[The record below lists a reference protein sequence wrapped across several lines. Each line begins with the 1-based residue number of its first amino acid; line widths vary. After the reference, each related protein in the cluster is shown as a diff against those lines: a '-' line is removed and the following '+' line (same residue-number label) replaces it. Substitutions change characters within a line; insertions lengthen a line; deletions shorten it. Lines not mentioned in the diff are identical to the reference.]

1 MEINQTVEGRRGVW
15 PAAAVSATNRSGLI
29 RLWAAGAA
37 RCCRGEPGVAIRLAN
52 MSYWLHGRVTRS
64 LSVAHSLN
72 YSIRR
77 RFVNSSIRQSINLV
91 ERSMPI
97 PLSLQ
102 LLFTLF
108 LSLSLYFS
116 FSLLS
121 AHRKTPSSIK
131 LHIFISPFHHFPHS
145 TVFPFNQSSIAFLY
159 TLFLSPFLIAFSSL
173 LSFLAITLL
182 TILSL
187 AVL

>member
-77 RFVNSSIRQSINLV
+77 RFVNSSIDQLGRAIDANSTLSPTLV
-91 ERSMPI
+91 HPLPI
-97 PLSLQ
+97 SLSL
-102 LLFTLF
+102 FLF
-108 LSLSLYFS
+108 LSALC
-116 FSLLS
+116 
-121 AHRKTPSSIK
+121 T
-131 LHIFISPFHHFPHS
+131 
-145 TVFPFNQSSIAFLY
+145 
-159 TLFLSPFLIAFSSL
+159 
-173 LSFLAITLL
+173 
-182 TILSL
+182 
-187 AVL
+187 